1 MVLGELLV
9 NLKMNA
15 ANFTSALDRA
25 SARFEQMS
33 GKMLAGGAALSAGV
47 TAPLAMLGNA
57 AVGMASQL
65 QTAEIG
71 FTTML
76 GSAERAGSFL
86 EELKDFAARTPFEFP
101 DLVTAAQRMMALGF
115 EAKDVV
121 PTMTAVG
128 NAAAGLGGGAD
139 LINRKCAPKAKSLV
153 RKCAS
158 WPRPVFRLGVFSPKP
173 LARPKP
179 RLWSWPGKVYSRSA
193 KFFQC

>member
-9 NLKMNA
+9 NLRMNA

-71 FTTML
+71 FTTM
-76 GSAERAGSFL
+76 RC
-86 EELKDFAARTPFEFP
+86 P
-101 DLVTAAQRMMALGF
+101 D
-115 EAKDVV
+115 
-121 PTMTAVG
+121 AV
-128 NAAAGLGGGAD
+128 
-139 LINRKCAPKAKSLV
+139 
-153 RKCAS
+153 
-158 WPRPVFRLGVFSPKP
+158 
-173 LARPKP
+173 
-179 RLWSWPGKVYSRSA
+179 
-193 KFFQC
+193 